1 MGEAIFAPVRNSVS
15 SVTLQVIGRN
25 WRYRG
30 GSTQI
35 KGEGRVSPSGRS
47 LLTSTEINSNC
58 QVLAEGKLMRSFLSM
73 KTPLKLIRPHFHN
86 PPALV

>member
-15 SVTLQVIGRN
+15 SVILQVIGRN

-35 KGEGRVSPSGRS
+35 KGEGRVSSSGRS
-47 LLTSTEINSNC
+47 LLTSIEINNNC
-58 QVLAEGKLMRSFLSM
+58 QVLTGPTFVARASIFEE
-73 KTPLKLIRPHFHN
+73 
-86 PPALV
+86 